1 MYDTC
6 MHRKHSFVW
15 AVSIFIVVSIIVTV
29 IAIQPKAKPE
39 AKSTT
44 TDNPQPG
51 LTVLAAGD
59 ISTCQNDNDEA
70 TAKILDQYSNALV
83 LTLGDNVYDSGK
95 ITEYLNCYE
104 PTWGRHKDRTFP
116 SIGNHDYGVP
126 GGDDY
131 FAYFERSKP
140 SYYSFNRGN
149 WHFIALDSNCT
160 ITSCAVGSEQE
171 TWLKTDLASLDQEK
185 CVVAYMHHPRVS
197 SSKHG
202 NHDVVQPLWDTLYQA
217 GADIVLSGHDHVYER
232 FAPLAPDGSPDAD
245 RGMRYFLVG
254 TGGKEFYDFKDIK
267 TGSEVRNNTEYG
279 VLKLDLKPDSY
290 NWKFLPAA
298 NGVFSDTGS
307 ATCH

>member
-1 MYDTC
+1 MQL
-6 MHRKHSFVW
+6 KHSFMW
-15 AVSIFIVVSIIVTV
+15 AISIFAVVAVVVT
-29 IAIQPKAKPE
+29 ILAIQPEPE
-39 AKSTT
+39 LETSLTPT
-44 TDNPQPG
+44 VETQG
-51 LTVLAAGD
+51 VLTVLAAGD

-70 TAKILDQYSNALV
+70 TAKILDRYSSALV

-95 ITEYLNCYE
+95 ISEYLNCYE
-104 PTWGRHKDRTFP
+104 PTWGRHKERTYP

-131 FAYFERSKP
+131 FTYFERSKP
-140 SYYSFNRGN
+140 SYYSFDRGN
-149 WHFIALDSNCT
+149 WHFIALDSNCS

-171 TWLKTDLASLDQEK
+171 IWLKTDLAGQEEEK

-202 NHDVVQPLWDTLYQA
+202 DHDVLQPLWSALYQA

-232 FAPLAPDGSPDAD
+232 FAPLAPDGSPDAE

-254 TGGKEFYDFKDIK
+254 TGGKEFYDFKEIK

-279 VLKLDLKPDSY
+279 VLNLDLRPDSY
-290 NWKFLPAA
+290 SWKFLSAA